1 MSNNYV
7 HSIGGEDP
15 VKISEISEVI
25 YLVFDEYP
33 ELKDL
38 VRKELPDPD
47 VNIHSWEGIKQ

>member
-1 MSNNYV
+1 M
-7 HSIGGEDP
+7 HSIGGKDS
-15 VKISEISEVI
+15 VKISEISDVI
-25 YLVFDEYP
+25 NLVFAEHP